1 MGSLGDSVLQHHRK
15 LQDALRDI
23 LRDSERV
30 QADLEKLLL
39 NGTGSVE
46 TPRAAVE
53 RRGEREK
60 RQHPSGAAS

>member
-23 LRDSERV
+23 LRDSEQA

-39 NGTGSVE
+39 NGAGSAE

-53 RRGEREK
+53 SRGERP
-60 RQHPSGAAS
+60 RQRPSGAAS